1 MKSWLRA
8 KQALTALDV
17 VMRRWGR
24 QLGLDEVE
32 LVLVMLLGE
41 VRGRCGADL
50 AELSGRSRQ
59 NVNRSLFALRE
70 RGLVEAKVD
79 HRGRAQWWWLSASGL
94 QTLAALEARMVDWE
108 TTFSDRVDLRELSL
122 QLVLLVE
129 SLVRR
134 GSSSGWARALVRPAS
149 QRWDPKREL
158 EELMKEIAVGAP
170 KEPRLVPVEKNA
182 AGARGPALAIAPPV
196 RKPYDWKKET
206 QDLMDEL
213 HAEAALA
220 EQRSRTNR

>member
-79 HRGRAQWWWLSASGL
+79 HRGRAQWCCWWSRSFGGARAPGGRARWFVPRRSDGTRSAS
-94 QTLAALEARMVDWE
+94 
-108 TTFSDRVDLRELSL
+108 
-122 QLVLLVE
+122 
-129 SLVRR
+129 
-134 GSSSGWARALVRPAS
+134 
-149 QRWDPKREL
+149 
-158 EELMKEIAVGAP
+158 
-170 KEPRLVPVEKNA
+170 
-182 AGARGPALAIAPPV
+182 
-196 RKPYDWKKET
+196 
-206 QDLMDEL
+206 
-213 HAEAALA
+213 
-220 EQRSRTNR
+220 SRN